1 MKGLF
6 AYDGPIG
13 RLLLSIFQF
22 FIVSVQ
28 FVATAMLAVL
38 YDRIVGWQTTHVAI
52 WLGALAL
59 TPIGPGVYAVLASMR
74 DFLAEGGYPG
84 APIRRFWRAYRE
96 GAARL
101 WWWWLGVTAFVVLLG
116 YNAALYGASGVVFA
130 GIVIAAALVAVASVA
145 VCCAVLLAARG
156 RRLQLLAAA
165 FAAGAARPLVVLAWL
180 LLVVVASAAAAIPVV
195 GTSLMLFL
203 PALAGWAILIVNAT
217 TGFDAKLRAATR
229 AGV

>member
-6 AYDGPIG
+6 AYDGLIG

-28 FVATAMLAVL
+28 FLPTALLAAL

-59 TPIGPGVYAVLASMR
+59 APIGPGVYAVLASMR

-84 APIRRFWRAYRE
+84 APIRRFWRAYRD
-96 GAARL
+96 GATRL
-101 WWWWLGVTAFVVLLG
+101 WWWWLGVTAFTVLLG
-116 YNAALYGASGVVFA
+116 YNAALYGESGVVFA
-130 GIVIAAALVAVASVA
+130 GIVTGAALAAAASVA
-145 VCCAVLLAARG
+145 VCCAVLLGAHG
-156 RRLQLLAAA
+156 RPLQVLTTA

-180 LLVVVASAAAAIPVV
+180 FLLVIAGGAAAIPLI
-195 GTSLMLFL
+195 GQSLVLFL
-203 PALAGWAILIVNAT
+203 PALAGWAILIVNAA